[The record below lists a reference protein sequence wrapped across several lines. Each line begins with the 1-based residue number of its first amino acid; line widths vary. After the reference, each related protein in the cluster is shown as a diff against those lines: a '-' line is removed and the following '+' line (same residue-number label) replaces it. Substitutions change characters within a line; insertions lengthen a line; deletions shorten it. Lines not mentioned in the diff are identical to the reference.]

1 MYYKLFKDIPVH
13 VQYHVHLLIF
23 NTVVETDCTNYAY
36 FVAILL
42 TIAAY
47 LFYIKT
53 T

>member
-1 MYYKLFKDIPVH
+1 MYYKLFKDVPEH

-23 NTVVETDCTNYAY
+23 NTVVVIDCTNAY
-36 FVAILL
+36 FVVILL
-42 TIAAY
+42 TITAY

>member
-1 MYYKLFKDIPVH
+1 MYYELFKDIH

-23 NTVVETDCTNYAY
+23 NTVVETDGTNYAY

-42 TIAAY
+42 TITAY